1 VRVNAEWLVNGL
13 VQYVVLIFSMTV
25 HEAAHAWW
33 AMRHGDIT
41 AYLGGQ
47 VSLDPTP
54 HIRREPM
61 GMIFIPLLTYALNGW
76 MMGWAS
82 APLSVQWILNNPRKA
97 AAVSLAGPIANLAV
111 AITVAVLI
119 RVLVG
124 TGTISAGSVYG
135 FDGSGVELGFGYVL
149 WSFFFLNTVL
159 FVFNMLPI
167 PPLDG
172 SSAIGLL
179 LDEDTAYRLQTMI
192 RQPMIAMMGLVFFF
206 VIGGKLASPVIGA
219 LVSLLFVGM

>member
-1 VRVNAEWLVNGL
+1 VNAEWLVNGL

-33 AMRHGDIT
+33 AKRNGDVT

-61 GMIFIPLLTYALNGW
+61 GMIFIPLITYALNGW

-82 APLSVQWILNNPRKA
+82 APLSMQWVLNNPRRA
-97 AAVSLAGPIANLAV
+97 AAVSLAGPLSNLAV
-111 AITVAVLI
+111 AVTVAVLI
-119 RVLVG
+119 RFLVG
-124 TGTISAGSVYG
+124 TGTISPGSLSG
-135 FDGSGVELGFGYVL
+135 MGGSGVELGLGYVL

-179 LDEDTAYRLQTMI
+179 LDEDTAYRLQTTI
-192 RQPMIAMMGLVFFF
+192 RQPMIAMMGFLFFF
-206 VIGGKLASPVIGA
+206 MIGGRLASPLIGA
-219 LVSLLFVGM
+219 LLSLLFIGM

>member
-1 VRVNAEWLVNGL
+1 MNAEWLVNGL

-33 AMRHGDIT
+33 AMRNGDLT

-47 VSLDPTP
+47 VSFDPIP

-97 AAVSLAGPIANLAV
+97 AAVSLAGPLSNLAV

-124 TGTISAGSVYG
+124 TGTITPGSVYG
-135 FDGSGVELGFGYVL
+135 FDGSGVALGFGYVL

-179 LDEDTAYRLQTMI
+179 LDEDTAYRLQTTI
-192 RQPMIAMMGLVFFF
+192 RQPMVAMMGLVFFF

-219 LVSLLFVGM
+219 LVSLLFIGM